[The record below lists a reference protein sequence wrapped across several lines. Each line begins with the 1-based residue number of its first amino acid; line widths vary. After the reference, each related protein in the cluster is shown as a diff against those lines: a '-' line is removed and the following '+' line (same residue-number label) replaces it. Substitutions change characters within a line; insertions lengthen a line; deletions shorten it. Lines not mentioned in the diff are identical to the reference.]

1 MTVDG
6 LINVNGI
13 NSRSV
18 VQSGA
23 GSGGSVI
30 VDAGELRGHGSI
42 TCNGGNGNRV
52 HHYHNRY
59 ISKSQN
65 DPTATES
72 TTITTDIS
80 VSLKM
85 TLRQQSPPLSQ
96 QIYQ

>member
-6 LINVNGI
+6 LINVDGI
-13 NSRSV
+13 NSRGV

-30 VDAGELRGHGSI
+30 IDAGELRGHGSI

-59 ISKSQN
+59 ISKF
-65 DPTATES
+65 
-72 TTITTDIS
+72 IYIY
-80 VSLKM
+80 VSKYVSF
-85 TLRQQSPPLSQ
+85 LRHQYLTSLIAPSNL
-96 QIYQ
+96 